1 MSLPK
6 LTVMNHELTLPSTG
20 KKITFRPFL
29 VKEEKILMMAMQS
42 GESTDIVRTL
52 RDIIESCVESELNV
66 KTLTMFDIEYVFLQ
80 LRARS
85 VGDTI
90 PITYSLEVETCQET
104 NDKCQFKTT
113 INIDEIKV
121 EKEKDHKDLIDITD
135 KIKVKMRY
143 PEIEMATRNS
153 KLKQEEM
160 IDATFLMIGQ
170 CIEYIMDGEEMHKPS
185 DYTEKELD
193 EFLNSLSAE
202 QFRSIQQF
210 FDTMPKLRHKVI
222 GKCSKCGKED
232 EKVLEGM
239 ADFFV

>member
-1 MSLPK
+1 
-6 LTVMNHELTLPSTG
+6 MNHELTLPSTG

-42 GESTDIVRTL
+42 GESADIVRTL

-143 PEIEMATRNS
+143 PEIEMATRIS
-153 KLKQEEM
+153 K
-160 IDATFLMIGQ
+160 
-170 CIEYIMDGEEMHKPS
+170 EMHKPS